1 MLTIH
6 SAEPITGKEEGT
18 RYQAE
23 GTLFTIMCTMK
34 QTRQA
39 VVEDYKKESSK
50 SFLSG
55 NSSMVNGGYPSDA
68 FEARPARTQAQM
80 PARPAVIPPPPTD
93 EQVAADFLKVMQVRH
108 RPTTPACHRALPKD
122 TRSPSSLSLPFL
134 HSLPSVPPLRPPSQ
148 GVRAGSTPIVSL
160 SGKDMM
166 TGENFM
172 QVRGKASALVVLY
185 LPPTPYTP

>member
-6 SAEPITGKEEGT
+6 SAEPIPGKDGT

-23 GTLFTIMCTMK
+23 GTLFMMMCTMK

-50 SFLSG
+50 SFVSG

-80 PARPAVIPPPPTD
+80 PARPAVIPPPPTA
-93 EQVAADFLKVMQVRH
+93 EQAAADFLKVMQVRH
-108 RPTTPACHRALPKD
+108 RPTTPVTERYQRTPALPLPFP
-122 TRSPSSLSLPFL
+122 SLLSSLAGCPCRFNSNCLPIRKG
-134 HSLPSVPPLRPPSQ
+134 HDD
-148 GVRAGSTPIVSL
+148 G
-160 SGKDMM
+160 
-166 TGENFM
+166 
-172 QVRGKASALVVLY
+172 
-185 LPPTPYTP
+185 